1 VTPIAIVAGMLLAG
15 GAVVLVLGLRPS
27 WSPAPVSVRTREPL
41 AVRWSRLSRRPAGA
55 AGRRRDLVLV
65 GSLLVGL
72 VLAVITG
79 WTLLIIAAPLVA
91 LGLPSLL
98 KLPVQRDVA
107 LMEALERWLRSLSA
121 TLATGK
127 SITDAIRTSLRTV
140 PPGLRDPLA
149 ALVARLNNRWET
161 DDALRRFAD
170 DLDSPDGDA
179 VAAALILAT
188 RRGSVGASATM
199 LALADSL
206 QDQLRARRAIETERA
221 KPYIVVRQ
229 VTVITALTLGLVV
242 AFNPSFFAPYR
253 TPLGQLILVVLLAM
267 YVGSLLLLRRK
278 ARREPRA
285 RILIAR
291 EPSAGGSSAR

>member
-1 VTPIAIVAGMLLAG
+1 MTPVAIIAGMLLAG
-15 GAVVLVLGLRPS
+15 GVAAVILGLRRSWAPRPTTAPS
-27 WSPAPVSVRTREPL
+27 TESPA
-41 AVRWSRLSRRPAGA
+41 ARWARLTRRPTGV
-55 AGRRRDLVLV
+55 AGRRRDLLLV
-65 GSLLVGL
+65 GSLLVGV

-79 WTLLIIAAPLVA
+79 WILLIVAGPLVA
-91 LGLPSLL
+91 FGLPALL
-98 KLPVQRDVA
+98 KLPVQGDVA

-127 SITDAIRTSLRTV
+127 SITDAIRTSLRTA
-140 PPGLRDPLA
+140 PHGLREPLA
-149 ALVARLNNRWET
+149 ALIARLNNRWET

-229 VTVITALTLGLVV
+229 VTVITGLTLALVV
-242 AFNPSFFAPYR
+242 VFNPGFFAPYR
-253 TPLGQLILVVLLAM
+253 TPVGQLILAVLVAL

-278 ARREPRA
+278 ARRQPRA
-285 RILIAR
+285 RILIDQ
-291 EPSAGGSSAR
+291 EPMADPGGGR